1 MRTLLSTAV
10 ALSFL
15 LETTSAQP
23 PAPPVSPTSPPPP
36 AAVEPVPEQG
46 VAERIGETVDRGLN
60 TLGQKLRKTWADIR
74 QSVDELTVQGR
85 VYGRLRW
92 DKSLANAPLD
102 IAVENEST
110 IVLSGTVPDEAA
122 RMTAVSLAQST
133 IGVAKVVDH
142 LTIASPRVTTTPS
155 TTPAPP
161 IEQPEAPSVPPV
173 DVPRR

>member
-1 MRTLLSTAV
+1 MRALLALAV

-15 LETTSAQP
+15 LETTSALP
-23 PAPPVSPTSPPPP
+23 AAPPVSPPAPP
-36 AAVEPVPEQG
+36 AAVEPVSEQG
-46 VAERIGETVDRGLN
+46 VAERIGETVDRGLT

-92 DKSLANAPLD
+92 DKALANAPLD
-102 IAVENEST
+102 IAVQNEST

-122 RMTAVSLAQST
+122 RLIAVNLAQST

-142 LTIASPRVTTTPS
+142 LTIASPKVTTTPS
-155 TTPAPP
+155 TTTAPP
-161 IEQPEAPSVPPV
+161 IPTQPEAPSVPPV
-173 DVPRR
+173 EVPRR